1 MRVFVVRDGE
11 AIGRIKQK
19 TKEKK
24 APVCFHWVSSTFC
37 CFYHNMRKAPGVNVK
52 DIGAPS
58 ASALLTRKKA
68 SALCLCRERKVR
80 PWKVKKH
87 LTEHE
92 SNLFLQLF
100 AQAGVS
106 SIKWFNRVL
115 DNSNTSLRRRI
126 YSNLFAYVWQL
137 WELSQKHF
145 LKKQRSM
152 QIVLSSTF
160 LSYRK
165 FQCIGGYVYSMIVNG
180 NFHFILG
187 FTIYVFHSIYLQ
199 HVR

>member
-1 MRVFVVRDGE
+1 MRVFVVRDEE

-19 TKEKK
+19 IKEKK

-58 ASALLTRKKA
+58 ASALLTRKTA

-80 PWKVKKH
+80 LWKVKKH

-106 SIKWFNRVL
+106 SIK
-115 DNSNTSLRRRI
+115 
-126 YSNLFAYVWQL
+126 
-137 WELSQKHF
+137 
-145 LKKQRSM
+145 
-152 QIVLSSTF
+152 
-160 LSYRK
+160 
-165 FQCIGGYVYSMIVNG
+165 
-180 NFHFILG
+180 
-187 FTIYVFHSIYLQ
+187 
-199 HVR
+199 